1 MTNYTDR
8 HRSSIEH
15 PEEFWAEA
23 AEGIDWEK
31 PWDKVLEKTDSMTYR
46 WFPGAEL
53 NTCFNAVD
61 RHVMRGRAEQT
72 AIIHDSPVTSTQ
84 RKISYAEL
92 LDEVSQFAGAL
103 AANGIGKGDRVIVY
117 MPMIPEAIVAVLACA
132 RLGAVHSVVF
142 GGFAANELATRID
155 DATPKADR
163 FGILRYRAVAHRRV
177 QAAAR
182 SGDRTIDAQA
192 RTLHRAAAT
201 AGNSQS
207 RPRSRYRLA
216 GSGGSRQR
224 T

>member
-72 AIIHDSPVTSTQ
+72 AIIYDSPVTSTQ
-84 RKISYAEL
+84 RKNQLCGA
-92 LDEVSQFAGAL
+92 AGRSFTVRRRP
-103 AANGIGKGDRVIVY
+103 GGK
-117 MPMIPEAIVAVLACA
+117 
-132 RLGAVHSVVF
+132 
-142 GGFAANELATRID
+142 
-155 DATPKADR
+155 
-163 FGILRYRAVAHRRV
+163 RR
-177 QAAAR
+177 R
-182 SGDRTIDAQA
+182 
-192 RTLHRAAAT
+192 
-201 AGNSQS
+201 
-207 RPRSRYRLA
+207 
-216 GSGGSRQR
+216 
-224 T
+224 